1 MHVFKKPA
9 APNAVSRGNVTS
21 SHDAVTP
28 IVLAGGAGS
37 RFRDVG
43 HKLTAELTEH
53 HDRPSETV
61 FARSLASVINA
72 DIGRVTVVTGRLDAH
87 DLGIADR
94 DDLDIVPNLEWAD
107 GQMTSVHAGISSAS
121 EGGAD
126 IVVIGLADQPGI
138 DPISW
143 RQVAEAAV
151 AGAQIA
157 VATYDGKRA
166 NPVALHRDVWD
177 LLATTGDEGA
187 RGLMRLRPDLV
198 VEVPCTGSPKDI
210 DTVEDLTRWQ
220 SN

>member
-1 MHVFKKPA
+1 MSRE
-9 APNAVSRGNVTS
+9 NATAGREAT
-21 SHDAVTP
+21 TP
-28 IVLAGGAGS
+28 ILLAGGAGS

-43 HKLTAELTEH
+43 HKLSAELPEIEN
-53 HDRPSETV
+53 RPSETV
-61 FARSLASVINA
+61 FARTLASAIAA
-72 DIGRVTVVTGRLDAH
+72 DIGRVTVVTGRLGPH
-87 DLGIADR
+87 DLDIADR
-94 DDLDIVPNLEWAD
+94 TDIDLVHNHDWAD
-107 GQMTSVHAGISSAS
+107 GQMTSVRAGITFA
-121 EGGAD
+121 GDDGAH

-138 DPISW
+138 EPSAW
-143 RQVAEAAV
+143 QSVANAAL
-151 AGAQIA
+151 AGARIA

-177 LLATTGDEGA
+177 LLSMTGDEGA